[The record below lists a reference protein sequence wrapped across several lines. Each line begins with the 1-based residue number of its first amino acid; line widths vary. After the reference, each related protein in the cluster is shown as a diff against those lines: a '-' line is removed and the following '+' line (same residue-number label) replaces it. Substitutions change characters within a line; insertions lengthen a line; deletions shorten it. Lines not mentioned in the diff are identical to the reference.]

1 MRGFVWK
8 SGCVIYLLFSLFG
21 CSQDGLAKVTITNSS
36 GEVIKLLK
44 VTLGSESQ
52 DVENMIMGE
61 SVEMEFLVKVDAGY
75 LIYVEFSSGREME
88 SAVGYVTSG
97 FRYSDEIEINNADFA
112 FRGSSDLITTL

>member
-8 SGCVIYLLFSLFG
+8 SCCVIYLLFSLFG